1 MASPEWIEQ
10 AYPLQQIT
18 VQVQGTRHSNRAA
31 LIDQLETAIA
41 RLRAGDQCGSVHDD
55 DFGYRFVVAES
66 ISGPSFSMTPRD
78 RIDAPL
84 DGRFLLRGFAP

>member
-66 ISGPSFSMTPRD
+66 ISGPSFFDDPAGSD
-78 RIDAPL
+78 
-84 DGRFLLRGFAP
+84 